1 MTLVSELFSPGAAG
15 PVRLFTLVAL
25 TLNLL
30 ASTEGAAVQA
40 NPTRLTFQATIG
52 SSNPRARL
60 STCQRVVTNVAAA
73 RPWLHRTQQYW
84 YDKAVDEYLNSAQE
98 DVRM

>member
-1 MTLVSELFSPGAAG
+1 MTLVSELVSPGAAG

-40 NPTRLTFQATIG
+40 NPTTLTFQATIG
-52 SSNPRARL
+52 SSNPPSQTINL
-60 STCQRVVTNVAAA
+60 S
-73 RPWLHRTQQYW
+73 
-84 YDKAVDEYLNSAQE
+84 KSSAK
-98 DVRM
+98 

>member
-60 STCQRVVTNVAAA
+60 STCQRVVPNRSIGEALTT
-73 RPWLHRTQQYW
+73 RTG
-84 YDKAVDEYLNSAQE
+84 
-98 DVRM
+98 